1 MNLRK
6 IFLKTVGAV
15 ALIGLATS
23 AHAAF
28 EDFTVDEGSV
38 PGAVPNILVADKLNG
53 GYSEVITINED
64 LTLDFTG
71 FVNFTGFFA
80 NEGETV
86 VQSGL
91 AALEGAG
98 GYGMYAIF
106 QGSGSFNP
114 VTNTFSIDNSSLDVF
129 IDPDQDTTR
138 TFGATGADGV
148 TLAGDGEDY
157 QIALATNLTVG
168 SGIAGTPGAFQAI
181 WDDFTLTIEGE
192 EYFIAPRPFHLIV
205 EATGDF
211 DEDNF
216 GPGTFLLTG
225 DVSAVFQQVPEPSS
239 LALMG
244 LALVGLGVAARRR
257 LLG

>member
-38 PGAVPNILVADKLNG
+38 AGTPANIIVADKITG
-53 GYSEVITINED
+53 SYTETITINAD
-64 LTLDFTG
+64 NTLSFIGVVQFAG
-71 FVNFTGFFA
+71 FDA
-80 NEGETV
+80 NEGTDPV
-86 VQSGL
+86 DSFLRTPGD
-91 AALEGAG
+91 AG
-98 GYGMYAIF
+98 YRMYAIF
-106 QGSGSFNP
+106 EGTGALVGPGQFAIS
-114 VTNTFSIDNSSLDVF
+114 NSTLDVY
-129 IDPDQDTTR
+129 IDPDSDTT
-138 TFGATGADGV
+138 FAYNGGGADGV
-148 TLAGDGEDY
+148 TIGADADDY
-157 QIALATNLTVG
+157 LIALATNLTVG
-168 SGIAGTPGAFQAI
+168 TGIAGTPGAFQAI
-181 WDDFTLTIEGE
+181 WDDFTLTIDGE